1 MYHHEKEP
9 LMPVAKVY
17 VPEGTLTLDQR
28 REIVKGIHDVIN
40 SVEKR
45 PPDAQAYVL
54 INEIQSG
61 DWGNTGTVYTPT

>member
-1 MYHHEKEP
+1 MYRRKED

-45 PPDAQAYVL
+45 AAEGQTYVL
-54 INEIQSG
+54 INEVPSG
-61 DWGNTGTVYTPT
+61 HWGNAGTLYVPRT